1 MDMETIGYF
10 IYMEETEKRDKAA
23 QIDEEQEDNKQG

>member
-1 MDMETIGYF
+1 MDMETLGYY

-23 QIDEEQEDNKQG
+23 QIDEEEEEDKQG